1 MNYFDALD
9 YPSLVKEYGRPED
22 YLGTFTRMSRD
33 ELREIQNRRFLRT
46 MAFAWKV
53 PFYRR
58 HWGKTGVEPGDIR
71 AIEDITKLAPYS
83 KSDLMASLEAYP
95 PIGDFDGR
103 QAYAPDERPPLVFQ
117 TTSGTTGRPQP
128 LLFGPRSR
136 EIQNLLVARFYAMHG
151 ITANDVIHS
160 VYGHGMVNGGHYMRE
175 AVIHWIG
182 AQFLSAGTGVET
194 RSATQVGLMRDFGV
208 TALVGF
214 GDYLYR
220 LAEVAREQG
229 LEPGKDIPVRII
241 SGHLGAE
248 TRAAMSEAWG
258 GAKVFD
264 WYGVGDTGAIAGEG
278 PDMDGMYVQEDAQ
291 YVEIL
296 DIETGAP
303 VADGDSG
310 DMVITCLFKDD
321 IYPVIRFNTHD
332 VSAYRTDASSIGLNL
347 RRIKGF
353 LGRSDNMV
361 KLRGINVYPTSI
373 GPLLTENHKSLM
385 SEYVC
390 VVEREAGRD
399 AMTVHIETRGQVEQ
413 STAEIEA
420 FLKERL
426 GVEIAVALAAPGA
439 LSSLTQIESRQKP
452 IRLID
457 KRKAGA

>member
-1 MNYFDALD
+1 
-9 YPSLVKEYGRPED
+9 
-22 YLGTFTRMSRD
+22 
-33 ELREIQNRRFLRT
+33 

-151 ITANDVIHS
+151 ITANDVIHT

-332 VSAYRTDASSIGLNL
+332 VSAYRTDASSVAATIWSSYGA
-347 RRIKGF
+347 
-353 LGRSDNMV
+353 SM
-361 KLRGINVYPTSI
+361 SI
-373 GPLLTENHKSLM
+373 RHPSA
-385 SEYVC
+385 
-390 VVEREAGRD
+390 R
-399 AMTVHIETRGQVEQ
+399 
-413 STAEIEA
+413 
-420 FLKERL
+420 F
-426 GVEIAVALAAPGA
+426 
-439 LSSLTQIESRQKP
+439 
-452 IRLID
+452 
-457 KRKAGA
+457 

>member
-1 MNYFDALD
+1 
-9 YPSLVKEYGRPED
+9 
-22 YLGTFTRMSRD
+22 
-33 ELREIQNRRFLRT
+33 
-46 MAFAWKV
+46 
-53 PFYRR
+53 
-58 HWGKTGVEPGDIR
+58 
-71 AIEDITKLAPYS
+71 
-83 KSDLMASLEAYP
+83 MASLEAYP

-426 GVEIAVALAAPGA
+426 GVEIAVALAVPGA

>member
-9 YPSLVKEYGRPED
+9 YPSLVQEYGRPEE
-22 YLGTFTRMSRD
+22 YLATFSRTSRD
-33 ELREIQNRRFLRT
+33 ELRDIQNRRFLKL
-46 MAFAWKV
+46 MEFAWKV
-53 PFYRR
+53 PFYKR
-58 HWGKTGVEPGDIR
+58 HWGRDGIEPGDIP
-71 AIEDITKLAPYS
+71 AIEDIARLPAYGKA
-83 KSDLMASLEAYP
+83 DLMASLEAYP
-95 PIGDFDGR
+95 PLGDFDGR
-103 QAYAPDERPPLVFQ
+103 LAHAPDQRPPLVFQ

-136 EIQNLLVARFYAMHG
+136 EIQNLLVARFYAMQD
-151 ITANDVIHS
+151 ITADDVIHS

-194 RSATQVGLMRDFGV
+194 RSATQVGLMRDFGATV
-208 TALVGF
+208 LVGF
-214 GDYLYR
+214 GDYLHR
-220 LAEVAREQG
+220 LSEVARELG
-229 LEPGKDIPVRII
+229 LEPGRDIPIRIV

-248 TRAAMSEAWG
+248 TRGAMSAAWG

-296 DIETGAP
+296 DIATGAP
-303 VADGDSG
+303 VADGQSG
-310 DMVITCLFKDD
+310 DIVVTCLFKDD

-332 VSAYRTDASSIGLNL
+332 VSAYRTDSSSVGLNL
-347 RRIKGF
+347 RRIAGF

-373 GPLLTENHKSLM
+373 GPLLTQNHDGLL

-390 VVEREAGRD
+390 VVERDAGRD
-399 AMTVHIETRGQVEQ
+399 AMTVHIETRETVDQP
-413 STAEIEA
+413 TATMES
-420 FLKERL
+420 FLKARL
-426 GVEIAVALAAPGA
+426 GVEIAVALAAPGSLA
-439 LSSLTQIESRQKP
+439 GLTQIESRQKP

-457 KRKAGA
+457 KRKADA

>member
-9 YPSLVKEYGRPED
+9 YPSIVKEYGRPED
-22 YLGTFTRMSRD
+22 YLATFTRTSRD
-33 ELREIQNRRFLRT
+33 ELRDIQNRRFMRT

-53 PFYRR
+53 PFYQR
-58 HWGKTGVEPGDIR
+58 HWGKAGVEQGDIR
-71 AIEDITKLAPYS
+71 AIEDITKLPAYG
-83 KSDLMASLEAYP
+83 KSDLMASLEAHP

-103 QAYAPDERPPLVFQ
+103 QAYAPGERPPLVFQ

-136 EIQNLLVARFYAMHG
+136 EIQNLLVARFYAMQG
-151 ITANDVIHS
+151 ITADDVLHS

-175 AVIHWIG
+175 AVIHWVG

-208 TALVGF
+208 TALIGF

-248 TRAAMSEAWG
+248 TRASMSEAWG
-258 GAKVFD
+258 GAKVYD

-296 DIETGAP
+296 DIESGAP
-303 VADGDSG
+303 VADGESG
-310 DMVITCLFKDD
+310 DMVVTCLFKDD

-373 GPLLTENHKSLM
+373 GPLLTENHKVLM

-399 AMTVHIETRGQVEQ
+399 SMTVHIETRGQVDQ
-413 STAEIEA
+413 PTAEIEA
-420 FLKERL
+420 FLKARL

-457 KRKAGA
+457 KRKGDA

>member
-426 GVEIAVALAAPGA
+426 GVEIAVALAVPGA

>member
-151 ITANDVIHS
+151 ITVNDVIHS